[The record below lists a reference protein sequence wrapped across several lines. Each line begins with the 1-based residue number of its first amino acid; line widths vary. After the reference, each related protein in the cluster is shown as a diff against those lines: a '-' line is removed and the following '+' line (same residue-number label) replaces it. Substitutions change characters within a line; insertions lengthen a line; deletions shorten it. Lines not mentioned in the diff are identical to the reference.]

1 MCIKLSRN
9 LLLNLL
15 SSQTRILVKG
25 GATDVVKRG
34 IMAEINAAQLAKQSV
49 HKVYNG
55 GSVCSCVQDQDEVEQ
70 QTR

>member
-1 MCIKLSRN
+1 
-9 LLLNLL
+9 
-15 SSQTRILVKG
+15 
-25 GATDVVKRG
+25 
-34 IMAEINAAQLAKQSV
+34 MAEINAAQLAKQSA

>member
-1 MCIKLSRN
+1 MCIKVSRN

-15 SSQTRILVKG
+15 SSQIRSLVKG

-34 IMAEINAAQLAKQSV
+34 IMAEINAAQFTKQSV
-49 HKVYNG
+49 Q
-55 GSVCSCVQDQDEVEQ
+55 SVKWWIIMQLCARPRQEVEQ

>member
-25 GATDVVKRG
+25 GAADVVKRG

-49 HKVYNG
+49 
-55 GSVCSCVQDQDEVEQ
+55 
-70 QTR
+70 